1 MKRRGNASV
10 GLESGGSPARP
21 AWQALAWALWL
32 ALLAPTAGITQI
44 NVPAPPAASTS
55 STDHRPQDPQ
65 KPFPYREEEVTYSGK
80 QPGVRLA
87 GTLTLPKGRK
97 KAFPAV
103 LLVTGS
109 GPQDRNETMLGHR
122 PFLVLA
128 DYLTRRGIAV
138 LRVDDRGVGGSYGA
152 SGSDTSASYAGDV
165 QAGIEYLAT
174 RKDIDPTRIGLLG
187 HSEGGMIAPM
197 VASKSSGV
205 AFVVLMAAPGV
216 KGEDL
221 LEEQAALV
229 AKARGASDEM
239 IAMNR
244 EMQKKMFTLVLQ
256 GKDYIATET
265 ELRELWGQAKDKMS
279 ADDIRAMG
287 DPDVVARQQI
297 RAVMTP
303 WFRYFLSYDPR
314 EALEHTHCPV
324 LAINGEL
331 DLQVP
336 ARQNLPAIEAALKS
350 GGNPDVTITELPRLN
365 HLFQTAP
372 TGSPAEYAGIDETL
386 SPVALKTMGDWI
398 VAHTRAL

>member
-1 MKRRGNASV
+1 
-10 GLESGGSPARP
+10 
-21 AWQALAWALWL
+21 
-32 ALLAPTAGITQI
+32 
-44 NVPAPPAASTS
+44 
-55 STDHRPQDPQ
+55 
-65 KPFPYREEEVTYSGK
+65 
-80 QPGVRLA
+80 
-87 GTLTLPKGRK
+87 
-97 KAFPAV
+97 
-103 LLVTGS
+103 
-109 GPQDRNETMLGHR
+109 MLGHR

-165 QAGIEYLAT
+165 QAGIEYLAA

-229 AKARGASDEM
+229 AKARGASVEM

-265 ELRELWGQAKDKMS
+265 ELREMWGQAKDKMS